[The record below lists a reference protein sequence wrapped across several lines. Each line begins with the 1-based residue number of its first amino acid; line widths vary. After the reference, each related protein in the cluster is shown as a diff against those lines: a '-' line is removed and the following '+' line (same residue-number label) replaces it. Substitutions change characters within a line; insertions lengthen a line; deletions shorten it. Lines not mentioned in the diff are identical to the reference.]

1 MISEGTWALVQGKF
15 VVREL
20 DRIRVVGKK
29 NAVRI
34 YELIAPEGAP
44 LPFEPAFLEV
54 YNLALAD
61 FKARRWEEAIR
72 GFQRA
77 MEIKAGDVPS
87 RTYVE
92 RAKVFQL
99 MPPAADWEGVF
110 ELTSK

>member
-1 MISEGTWALVQGKF
+1 
-15 VVREL
+15 
-20 DRIRVVGKK
+20 VVGKK

-34 YELIAPEGAP
+34 YELIAPEGAA
-44 LPFEPAFLEV
+44 LPFDPAFLQV
-54 YNLALAD
+54 YDLALAD

-72 GFQRA
+72 GFQKA

-87 RTYVE
+87 KTYVE

-99 MPPAADWEGVF
+99 MPPAEDWEGVF